1 MENQKYK
8 FQLTCKSKIF
18 GIKTC
23 EMRLETGELLTY
35 MPIPDGVRFCFGT
48 IKRFYESEEGQK
60 IIKQKRLYENMRF
73 AIAPSGGKLSEKH
86 WRS

>member
-48 IKRFYESEEGQK
+48 IKRFYESEE
-60 IIKQKRLYENMRF
+60 
-73 AIAPSGGKLSEKH
+73 
-86 WRS
+86 